1 LQGIDQV
8 NQAIEYAVKYSY
20 LLLLISSNCSQFRIA
35 YFSLNR
41 VGVMRRVIITVL
53 CSSLGFFAGCVHM
66 DRYLGNVYE
75 GLKAREAI
83 VHPSLEQKPAEKSMS
98 YQKYKA
104 EREKLLESSDGK

>member
-1 LQGIDQV
+1 
-8 NQAIEYAVKYSY
+8 
-20 LLLLISSNCSQFRIA
+20 
-35 YFSLNR
+35 
-41 VGVMRRVIITVL
+41 
-53 CSSLGFFAGCVHM
+53 M